1 VSFKLSLWPLEI
13 DVILLAGFVAISMIS
28 VTGTTLEAIMI
39 RISKIATLI
48 ALAIPATV
56 GTASAQ
62 QDLRVALLDAEPGVI
77 RNGNDVSGRDIDIWD
92 AIAKDSGLRFTYVFM
107 NVPQLLAALDEGKA
121 DVIGQGITPT
131 PATEAKYLL
140 TDTLFQTAEAL
151 VVQKLDTQMYRG
163 LDDIKSLSFATLT
176 ASPYADYL
184 KKNHVTIIRELDTIP
199 AVVKTVTSGE
209 ANAGLFSGTIAGYL
223 LKQGK
228 LADVRVVNSYQPAL
242 SRPIVAAFPKTASEN
257 YTRANASLRKLNGD
271 GTTARIKANYGP

>member
-1 VSFKLSLWPLEI
+1 
-13 DVILLAGFVAISMIS
+13 
-28 VTGTTLEAIMI
+28 MI
-39 RISKIATLI
+39 RVPKIVALI
-48 ALAIPATV
+48 AAAMLAAV

-62 QDLRVALLDAEPGVI
+62 QDLRVALLDAEPGVV
-77 RNGNDVSGRDIDIWD
+77 RSNNQVGGRDVDIWD

-121 DVIGQGITPT
+121 EVIGQGITPT

-151 VVQKLDTQMYRG
+151 VVLKTDTRMYRG

-184 KKNHVTIIRELDTIP
+184 KKNRITIVKELDTIP
-199 AVVKTVTSGE
+199 DVVKMVTSGE
-209 ANAGLFSGTIAGYL
+209 ANAGLFSGIIAGYL

-228 LADVRVVNSYQPAL
+228 LPDVRVVNSYQPAL

-257 YTRANASLRKLNGD
+257 YNRANASLRKLNAD
-271 GTTARIKANYGP
+271 GTTARIKAKYGL

>member
-1 VSFKLSLWPLEI
+1 
-13 DVILLAGFVAISMIS
+13 MIG
-28 VTGTTLEAIMI
+28 V
-39 RISKIATLI
+39 SKIVALI
-48 ALAIPATV
+48 AAPVLAAV

-62 QDLRVALLDAEPGVI
+62 QDLRVALLDAEPGVV
-77 RNGNDVSGRDIDIWD
+77 RNSNQVGGRDVDIWD
-92 AIAKDSGLRFTYVFM
+92 AIAKDSGLHFTYVFM

-151 VVQKLDTQMYRG
+151 VVLKTDTRMYRG
-163 LDDIKSLSFATLT
+163 LDDIKSLRFATLT

-184 KKNHVTIIRELDTIP
+184 KKNRIIIVKELDTISEI
-199 AVVKTVTSGE
+199 VKLVTSGE

-228 LADVRVVNSYQPAL
+228 LPDVQVVNSYQLAL
-242 SRPIVAAFPKTASEN
+242 SRPIVAAFPKTAPEN
-257 YTRANASLRKLNGD
+257 YNRANNSLRKLNAD
-271 GTTARIKANYGP
+271 GTTTGIKAKYGL

>member
-1 VSFKLSLWPLEI
+1 
-13 DVILLAGFVAISMIS
+13 MI
-28 VTGTTLEAIMI
+28 G
-39 RISKIATLI
+39 ISKIVGLI
-48 ALAIPATV
+48 AATMLVAV

-62 QDLRVALLDAEPGVI
+62 QNLRVALLDAEPGVI
-77 RNGNDVSGRDIDIWD
+77 RSSNEVGGRDIDIWD

-107 NVPQLLAALDEGKA
+107 NVPQLLAALDEGNA

-151 VVQKLDTQMYRG
+151 VVPKTDTRMYRG
-163 LDDIKSLSFATLT
+163 LDDIKSLGFATLT

-184 KKNHVTIIRELDTIP
+184 KKNRITIIKELDTIP
-199 AVVKTVTSGE
+199 EVVKTVTSGE

-223 LKQGK
+223 VKQGK
-228 LADVRVVNSYQPAL
+228 LSDVRVVNSYQPAL

-257 YTRANASLRKLNGD
+257 FNRANASLKRLIAD
-271 GTTARIKANYGP
+271 GTTARIKAKYGL